1 MSSLISA
8 DNTWV
13 LWGLLVGDAALA
25 IWLEQ
30 KYKWAGKVTGCVI
43 ALIQNYRMC
52 PGSAGYDDSFQRR
65 DHPNRISCL

>member
-30 KYKWAGKVTGCVI
+30 KFNGHPKLPDVSWLCWA
-43 ALIQNYRMC
+43 
-52 PGSAGYDDSFQRR
+52 
-65 DHPNRISCL
+65 

>member
-30 KYKWAGKVTGCVI
+30 KYKWASKITGSVLALLGMKILYKVGIKPTESPV
-43 ALIQNYRMC
+43 
-52 PGSAGYDDSFQRR
+52 YDSVW
-65 DHPNRISCL
+65 S